1 MGSLFYIA
9 IFTISIIGWYIL
21 LKELTYQLLYKSIE
35 IDEDI
40 KCQIIVK
47 NKQENIEVI
56 LRKILYIQQ
65 KMIGFKTIEIIDE
78 KSNDETYEILE
89 KMQEEYPNI
98 KLRKIL

>member
-1 MGSLFYIA
+1 MENLFFA
-9 IFTISIIGWYIL
+9 IIFSISIIGWYIL
-21 LKELTYQLLYKSIE
+21 LKEITWHLLYKNIE

-40 KCQIIVK
+40 KCQIIVQ

-56 LRKILYIQQ
+56 LRKILYMQN
-65 KMIGFKTIEIIDE
+65 KMIGFKNIEIIDN

-89 KMQEEYPNI
+89 KMQDEYPNI

>member
-1 MGSLFYIA
+1 MENLFYIV
-9 IFTISIIGWYIL
+9 IISISMIGWYIL
-21 LKELTYQLLYKSIE
+21 LKEIVYQLLYKNIG

-47 NKQENIEVI
+47 NKQENIEVE
-56 LRKILYIQQ
+56 LRKILYIQN
-65 KMIGFKTIEIIDE
+65 KMIGFKNIEIIDD

-89 KMQEEYPNI
+89 KMQDEYPNI

>member
-1 MGSLFYIA
+1 MESLFYVA

-21 LKELTYQLLYKSIE
+21 LKELTYQLLYKNIE

>member
-1 MGSLFYIA
+1 MGSLFYIV
-9 IFTISIIGWYIL
+9 IFIFALMGWYIL
-21 LKELTYQLLYKSIE
+21 LKEIAYQILYKSID

-56 LRKILYIQQ
+56 LRKILYVQDKI
-65 KMIGFKTIEIIDE
+65 IGFKTIEVIDNN
-78 KSNDETYEILE
+78 SNDETYDILE
-89 KMQEEYPNI
+89 KMQDEYPNI

>member
-1 MGSLFYIA
+1 MESLFYIT

-65 KMIGFKTIEIIDE
+65 KMIGFRTIEIIDDN
-78 KSNDETYEILE
+78 SNDETYDILE

>member
-35 IDEDI
+35 IDNDI

-65 KMIGFKTIEIIDE
+65 KMIGFKTIEIIDD

>member
-1 MGSLFYIA
+1 MWSLFYIS

-35 IDEDI
+35 IDNDI

-65 KMIGFKTIEIIDE
+65 KMIGFKTIEIIDD

>member
-1 MGSLFYIA
+1 MGSLFYIV
-9 IFTISIIGWYIL
+9 IFIFSAIGWYIL
-21 LKELTYQLLYKSIE
+21 LRELAYQLLYKSID

-56 LRKILYIQQ
+56 LRKILYVQDKI
-65 KMIGFKTIEIIDE
+65 IGFKTIEVIDNN
-78 KSNDETYEILE
+78 SSDETYDILE
-89 KMQEEYPNI
+89 KMQDEYPNI